1 MSLISLSSS
10 SCNLSLASAT
20 AAINYSSLEVTL
32 SMAGYT
38 LIESRGFIPNEFD
51 SIVY

>member
-1 MSLISLSSS
+1 MLVISFSSS

-32 SMAGYT
+32 SMSGYT
-38 LIESRGFIPNEFD
+38 LIGSKGYIPNEFV